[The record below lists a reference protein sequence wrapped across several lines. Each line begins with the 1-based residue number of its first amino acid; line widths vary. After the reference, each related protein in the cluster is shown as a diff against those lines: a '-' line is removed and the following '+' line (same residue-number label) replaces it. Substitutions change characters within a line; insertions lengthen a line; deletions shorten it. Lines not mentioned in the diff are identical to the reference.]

1 MILVFAAMQPEVSA
15 CLGWMREYRQTE
27 IEGFAA
33 LEADGAII
41 CQTGLGRRAKDA
53 AEALIARFPPDAV
66 LSVGV
71 AGGLAS
77 RLDVGDVVM
86 CERSDHESHRAG
98 GKQETVH
105 SDSRLLGAA
114 LGAAKGLGLPVSKGT
129 SLTVDV
135 AAWGPAEKSAHHSWK
150 GHDIVEMESFWIG
163 EAAARHDVPFLAIR
177 TISDCSSDELVQTYG
192 VSEDGTFDSERFLQ
206 YAREHPESAA
216 LLAAQAERSRVA
228 LGNLAIVL
236 AGFLPPLVQH
246 FHGGER

>member
-1 MILVFAAMQPEVSA
+1 VILVFAAMQPEVGA
-15 CLGWMREYRQTE
+15 CLGWMRQYRQTE
-27 IEGFAA
+27 IEGFPA
-33 LEADGAII
+33 LQADGAII
-41 CQTGLGRRAKDA
+41 CQTGLGRRARIA
-53 AEALIARFPPDAV
+53 AEALIERFRPGAA

-71 AGGLAS
+71 AGGLVS
-77 RLDVGDVVM
+77 RLEVGDVVM
-86 CERSDHESHRAG
+86 CQRIDHESHRAG
-98 GKQETVH
+98 GKQESVV
-105 SDSRLLGAA
+105 SDSRLLGVA

-163 EAAARHDVPFLAIR
+163 EAAARHNVPFVAIR
-177 TISDCSSDELVQTYG
+177 TISDCAGDELVQTYG
-192 VSEDGTFDSERFLQ
+192 VKEDGTFDTERFLE
-206 YAREHPESAA
+206 YAREHPESAP

>member
-27 IEGFAA
+27 IEGFPV

-53 AEALIARFPPDAV
+53 AEALITRFPPDAV

-77 RLDVGDVVM
+77 RLEVGDVVM
-86 CERSDHESHRAG
+86 CERIDHESHR
-98 GKQETVH
+98 GKGREKSVQ

-129 SLTVDV
+129 SLTVDE
-135 AAWGPAEKSAHHSWK
+135 AAWSVSEKSAHHSWK

-163 EAAARHDVPFLAIR
+163 DVAARHDAPFLAIR
-177 TISDCSSDELVQTYG
+177 TISDCAADELVQTYG
-192 VSEDGTFDSERFLQ
+192 VNEDGTFDSEQFLQ
-206 YAREHPESAA
+206 FVREHPESAP
-216 LLAAQAERSRVA
+216 LLAAQAEKARLA

-236 AGFLPPLVQH
+236 AGFLPPLIQH
-246 FHGGER
+246 FHVGVS